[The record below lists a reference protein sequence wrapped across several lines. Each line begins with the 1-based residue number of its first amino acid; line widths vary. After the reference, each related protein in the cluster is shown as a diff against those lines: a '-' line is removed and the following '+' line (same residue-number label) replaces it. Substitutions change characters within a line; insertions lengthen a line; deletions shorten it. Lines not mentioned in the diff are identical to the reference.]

1 MNLMRWRR
9 IALTLARHASGV
21 LPRAR
26 SSWAEAMRR
35 ELDYIEDDRAALH
48 WAIGCVVASY
58 AAQFAVLLRAGG
70 RVLARPI
77 LAGGMLL
84 SIALA
89 LGHAASLTEASVAP
103 VEKTTCGV
111 ADLSPAIPAKTAP
124 YFVRDPRQEPDVSCA
139 DRHQPVSF
147 TATRGLGQ

>member
-1 MNLMRWRR
+1 VR
-9 IALTLARHASGV
+9 LARHASGV

-48 WAIGCVVASY
+48 WAIGCVMASY

-89 LGHAASLTEASVAP
+89 LGHAASLTEAPVAP

-111 ADLSPAIPAKTAP
+111 ADLSPEIAAKIAP
-124 YFVRDPRQEPDVSCA
+124 NFVRDSRRTPDVSCA
-139 DRHQPVSF
+139 DRGRPADFIAKSGH
-147 TATRGLGQ
+147 GQ